1 MQIVMEAAI
10 RWQFANLEMCVDG
23 FHEVCRRF
31 SCVLFVARFLF
42 ALPIQ
47 AVLFLTNW
55 CGTKHARLPK
65 APQLRDK
72 CVKC

>member
-1 MQIVMEAAI
+1 MQIVMKAAI

-47 AVLFLTNW
+47 AVLFFNKLVRYQTR
-55 CGTKHARLPK
+55 TLA
-65 APQLRDK
+65 
-72 CVKC
+72 